1 MNKLITILIGVSLA
15 ITATLAQQDEGTP
28 AGKKRKQQRQQRQE
42 ERQQQRNPRQQ
53 QRQMQRPNQ
62 SNARQGGQSDQATR
76 REMRNRPEST
86 NAAPNQREN
95 ANENRSTT
103 RSRRENAAANENQST
118 TRNQRRN
125 AGADASQSTT
135 RNRRQNAGVN
145 DSQTGNQ
152 NARRNAKAKP
162 DSQTVQRIRQ
172 QHANF
177 HAKPRPEKVPSVTY
191 QENYR
196 ISNAEHWQG
205 PQYAAFRSY
214 RPVRHDR
221 GWWNSH
227 YNHIVLI
234 GGGYYF
240 WDNGYWYPAWG
251 YDPAASYYA
260 YNGPIYTGRVV
271 ATPDQVIANVQA
283 VLQDMGYYKGEVDGL
298 LGPLT
303 REALR
308 EYQSN
313 NGLYVTEAIDQ
324 PTLES
329 LGLT

>member
-95 ANENRSTT
+95 ANEN
-103 RSRRENAAANENQST
+103 QST
-118 TRNQRRN
+118 TRNQRQN
-125 AGADASQSTT
+125 TAAHENQTATQNT
-135 RNRRQNAGVN
+135 RR
-145 DSQTGNQ
+145 TG
-152 NARRNAKAKP
+152 KAKP

-260 YNGPIYTGRVV
+260 YNGPIYTGRVA

-308 EYQSN
+308 EYQNN

-324 PTLES
+324 PTLDS